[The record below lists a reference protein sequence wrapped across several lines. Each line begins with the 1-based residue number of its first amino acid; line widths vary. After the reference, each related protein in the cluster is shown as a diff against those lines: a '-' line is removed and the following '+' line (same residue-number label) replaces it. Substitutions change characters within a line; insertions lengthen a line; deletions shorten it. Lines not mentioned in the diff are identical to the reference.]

1 MPVYKD
7 VGESGHTSEEILVNT
22 PFSIEWTSGSSLI
35 DGFNINLAIDPLSV
49 YPNYPTGEGDLGPQT
64 NSGSYAYPLFNS
76 VKNWF
81 FEADIYDFYPNT
93 SMFVWNIGSLYFGE
107 RIERGSFRIDINGDS
122 DYIQDDR
129 NGNLKLNGS
138 GATIGRVFYESG
150 LACVQRDSGAGTNSI
165 SASGMA
171 IQNGGVVTTTFNST
185 LTIYEHT
192 VVCRI
197 EPSEYNYTL
206 NPTAFQIISGSTQT
220 YNNYISSGSANPYIT
235 SIGLYNAQ
243 NELLATAK
251 LSGPL
256 TRTKYTDQTF
266 IIKFDE

>member
-1 MPVYKD
+1 MAVFKDIGGGHSKEQIPVN
-7 VGESGHTSEEILVNT
+7 S
-22 PFSIEWTSGSSLI
+22 PFTFEWTSGSSLI
-35 DGFNINLAIDPLSV
+35 DGFNINLAIDPTTV
-49 YPNYPTGEGDLGPQT
+49 YSSYPTSTNDLGPQT
-64 NSGSYAYPLFNS
+64 NSGSYAYPLFYS
-76 VKNWF
+76 VKNLF
-81 FEADIYDFYPNT
+81 FDVDIYDFYPSH
-93 SMFVWNIGSLYFGE
+93 SMFVWNVGSLYFGE
-107 RIERGSFRIDINGDS
+107 RIEEGSFRIDIDGDS
-122 DYIQDDR
+122 DYIQDDTQ
-129 NGNLKLNGS
+129 GNLKLNGS
-138 GATIGRVFYESG
+138 GATIGRIFYENG
-150 LACVQRDSGAGTNSI
+150 LACVQRDSGTVGNFI
-165 SASGMA
+165 SGSGMG

-192 VVCRI
+192 VVCNI
-197 EPSEYNYTL
+197 EPSEYNSTT
-206 NPTAFQIISGSTQT
+206 NPTAFQTISGSTQT

>member
-1 MPVYKD
+1 MAVFKD
-7 VGESGHTSEEILVNT
+7 IGGGHTKGQIPVNT
-22 PFSIEWTSGSSLI
+22 PFTFEWTSGSSLI
-35 DGFNINLAIDPLSV
+35 DGFNINLAIDPTTV
-49 YPNYPTGEGDLGPQT
+49 YSSYPTSTNDLGPQT
-64 NSGSYAYPLFNS
+64 NSGSYAYPLFYS
-76 VKNWF
+76 VKNLF
-81 FEADIYDFYPNT
+81 FDVDIYDFYPSH
-93 SMFVWNIGSLYFGE
+93 SMFVWNVGSLYFGE
-107 RIERGSFRIDINGDS
+107 RIEEGSFRIDIDGDS
-122 DYIQDDR
+122 DYIQDDKQ
-129 NGNLKLNGS
+129 GNLKLNGS
-138 GATIGRVFYESG
+138 GATIGRIFYENG
-150 LACVQRDSGAGTNSI
+150 LACVQRDSGTVGNFI
-165 SASGMA
+165 SGSGMG

-192 VVCRI
+192 IVCNI
-197 EPSEYNYTL
+197 EPSEYNLTA

>member
-1 MPVYKD
+1 
-7 VGESGHTSEEILVNT
+7 
-22 PFSIEWTSGSSLI
+22 
-35 DGFNINLAIDPLSV
+35 
-49 YPNYPTGEGDLGPQT
+49 
-64 NSGSYAYPLFNS
+64 
-76 VKNWF
+76 
-81 FEADIYDFYPNT
+81 
-93 SMFVWNIGSLYFGE
+93 
-107 RIERGSFRIDINGDS
+107 
-122 DYIQDDR
+122 
-129 NGNLKLNGS
+129 
-138 GATIGRVFYESG
+138 

-192 VVCRI
+192 VVCKI

-206 NPTAFQIISGSTQT
+206 NPTTISGSTQT